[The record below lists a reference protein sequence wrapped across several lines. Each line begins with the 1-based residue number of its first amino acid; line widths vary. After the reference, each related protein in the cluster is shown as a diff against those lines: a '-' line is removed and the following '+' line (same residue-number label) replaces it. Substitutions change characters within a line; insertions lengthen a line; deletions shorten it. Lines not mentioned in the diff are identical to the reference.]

1 MRKLSIFFLIL
12 SIAVSCTGEG
22 YVIKGDIRDLDEGT
36 INLLDASGHTLATTQ
51 VKEGKFT
58 FKGKTEVPQLTYINN
73 ALGARYPLDLPILL
87 ENKRIKVNGD
97 AAQGLIEITGT
108 AANENMV
115 IYKQKRDALSPN
127 DREGF
132 TALVRETFE
141 ANSDNLLGAMMVT
154 DMYTYVSDGELVE
167 CYKRLPE
174 ELAGNKLISHYY
186 DISTARLET
195 APGKKFK
202 ELCMEDKQGVPRK
215 LSDEIASNKVTLLL
229 FWASW
234 TYGNKGVLSDFGAL
248 CRQYS
253 GKGLKLYSISL
264 DSNEDKWSEALGK
277 YGLEGTNLQGDYNQ
291 AKACAD
297 IYGIDGMPRALLI
310 GRDGTI
316 IARGGK
322 ASDFEPFLEKLL

>member
-1 MRKLSIFFLIL
+1 MRKLSILLLIL

-51 VKEGKFT
+51 VKDGKFT
-58 FKGKTEVPQLTYINN
+58 FKGKTEIPQLTYINN
-73 ALGARYPLDLPILL
+73 ALGVRYPLDLPILL

-97 AAQGLIEITGT
+97 AARGLIEITGT

-202 ELCMEDKQGVPRK
+202 ELSMEDRQGVTRK
-215 LSDEIASNKVTLLL
+215 LSEQVAANKVTLLL

-234 TYGNKGVLSDFGAL
+234 TYGNKSIMPDFGAL
-248 CRQYS
+248 CKRYS
-253 GKGLKLYSISL
+253 DKGLKLFSISL
-264 DSNEDKWSEALGK
+264 DSNADKWREAIGK

-297 IYGIDGMPRALLI
+297 IYGVDGMPRALLI
-310 GRDGTI
+310 GQDGTI
-316 IARGGK
+316 IARGDK

>member
-1 MRKLSIFFLIL
+1 MRKLSILFLIL

-22 YVIKGDIRDLDEGT
+22 YVIKADIRDLDEGT
-36 INLLDASGHTLATTQ
+36 INLLDAYGHTIATTQ
-51 VKEGKFT
+51 VKDGKFT

-73 ALGARYPLDLPILL
+73 ALGVRYPLDLPILL
-87 ENKRIKVNGD
+87 ENKKIKVKGD

-115 IYKQKRDALSPN
+115 IYKQKRDALDPN

-154 DMYTYVSDGELVE
+154 DMYTCVSDGELVE
-167 CYKRLPE
+167 CYRRLPA

-186 DISTARLET
+186 DISLARLET

-202 ELCMEDKQGVPRK
+202 DICMEDKQGVPRK
-215 LSDEIASNKVTLLL
+215 LSEQVAANKITLLL

-234 TYGNKGVLSDFGAL
+234 TYGNKGTLPDFGDL
-248 CRQYS
+248 CRHYS
-253 GKGLKLYSISL
+253 GKGLRLYSISL
-264 DSNEDKWSEALGK
+264 DSNEDKWREALGK

-297 IYGIDGMPRALLI
+297 IYGVDGMPRALLI
-310 GRDGTI
+310 GQDGTI
-316 IARGGK
+316 IARGDK
-322 ASDFEPFLEKLL
+322 ASDFESFL

>member
-1 MRKLSIFFLIL
+1 MKKVVIIFSALLLAI
-12 SIAVSCTGEG
+12 SCSNGG
-22 YVIKGDIRDLDEGT
+22 YVIKGNIRGLDEGDL
-36 INLLDASGHTLATTQ
+36 NLLDAYGHTLATTQ
-51 VKEGKFT
+51 VKDGKFT

-73 ALGARYPLDLPILL
+73 AMGVKYPLDLPILL
-87 ENKRIKVNGD
+87 ENKRIIVKGD

-115 IYKQKRDALSPN
+115 VFKKKRDALSPN

-141 ANSDNLLGAMMVT
+141 ANSDNLLGAMMIT
-154 DMYTYVSDGELVE
+154 DMYTYVSDEELVE
-167 CYKRLPE
+167 CYRRLPA
-174 ELAGNKLISHYY
+174 ELSKNKLISHYH
-186 DISTARLET
+186 DISLARMET

-202 ELCMEDKQGVPRK
+202 DICMEDKQGVPRK
-215 LSDEIASNKVTLLL
+215 LSDAVAENNVTLLL

-264 DSNEDKWSEALGK
+264 DSNEGKWREALGK

-310 GRDGTI
+310 GRDGII
-316 IARGGK
+316 IARGDK

>member
-1 MRKLSIFFLIL
+1 MKKLSVLFLIL
-12 SIAVSCTGEG
+12 SIAVSCTDGG

-36 INLLDASGHTLATTQ
+36 INLLDAYGHTIATTQ
-51 VKEGKFT
+51 VKDGKFT

-73 ALGARYPLDLPILL
+73 ALGVRYPLDLPILL
-87 ENKRIKVNGD
+87 ENKKIKVKGD

-115 IYKQKRDALSPN
+115 IYKQKRDALDPN

-167 CYKRLPE
+167 CYRRLPA
-174 ELAGNKLISHYY
+174 ELSGNKLISHYY

-202 ELCMEDKQGVPRK
+202 ELSMEDRQGVPRK
-215 LSDEIASNKVTLLL
+215 LSDAVAENNVTLLL

-264 DSNEDKWSEALGK
+264 DSNEDKWKEAIGK

-297 IYGIDGMPRALLI
+297 IYGVDGMPRALLI
-310 GRDGTI
+310 GQDGSI
-316 IARGGK
+316 IARGDN

>member
-1 MRKLSIFFLIL
+1 MKKVVIIFSALLLAI
-12 SIAVSCTGEG
+12 SCSNGG

-58 FKGKTEVPQLTYINN
+58 FKGKTEIPQLTYINN
-73 ALGARYPLDLPILL
+73 ALGVRYPLDLPILL

-97 AAQGLIEITGT
+97 AAQGLIKITGT

-115 IYKQKRDALSPN
+115 IFKKKRDALSPN

-141 ANSDNLLGAMMVT
+141 ANSNNLLGAMMIT
-154 DMYTYVSDGELVE
+154 DMYTYVSDEELVE
-167 CYKRLPE
+167 CYRRLPA
-174 ELAGNKLISHYY
+174 ELSKNKLISHYH
-186 DISTARLET
+186 DISLARMES
-195 APGKKFK
+195 APGKKYK

-215 LSDEIASNKVTLLL
+215 LSDAVAENNFTLLL

-234 TYGNKGVLSDFGAL
+234 SYGNKSTLPDFGTL
-248 CRQYS
+248 CKRYS
-253 GKGLKLYSISL
+253 DKGLKLFSISL
-264 DSNEDKWSEALGK
+264 DSNEEKWREAIGK

-310 GRDGTI
+310 GQDGVI
-316 IARGGK
+316 ISRGDK